1 MTITFKSQASADL
14 IMLQASAD
22 ALLSRLGK
30 QASEQGILEPKDMP
44 AALATLRGLPP
55 DEADVGSAPASTD
68 SEDAGADGGDEPR
81 DPAFADEPVTLRQRA
96 WPLIQ
101 MIERSLEAGKPV
113 VWGV

>member
-1 MTITFKSQASADL
+1 MPITFKSQAAADL
-14 IMLQASAD
+14 IMLQASAE

-30 QASEQGILEPKDMP
+30 QAGEPGILEPKDMP
-44 AALATLRGLPP
+44 AALATLKGLPP
-55 DEADVGSAPASTD
+55 DEADTPPTVSTKDD
-68 SEDAGADGGDEPR
+68 SDAGEEPR